1 MRTFLRHIATR
12 QYYQSLQK
20 WTPDRDEA
28 YDFGLVSKAMKV
40 AHKLRI
46 RDLEL
51 VLSYEGPEQTPATL
65 FDNILRGLS
74 HTRKHVVNGRRASR
88 QAAPA

>member
-1 MRTFLRHIATR
+1 MATR

-20 WTPDRDEA
+20 WTFDRDDA
-28 YDFGLVSKAMKV
+28 YDFGLVSRAMKI

-51 VLSYEGPEQTPATL
+51 VLSFEDPGQPSATPFEHL
-65 FDNILRGLS
+65 LRGIS
-74 HTRKHVVNGRRASR
+74 TPRRHSSGSRRASR
-88 QAAPA
+88 SAALA